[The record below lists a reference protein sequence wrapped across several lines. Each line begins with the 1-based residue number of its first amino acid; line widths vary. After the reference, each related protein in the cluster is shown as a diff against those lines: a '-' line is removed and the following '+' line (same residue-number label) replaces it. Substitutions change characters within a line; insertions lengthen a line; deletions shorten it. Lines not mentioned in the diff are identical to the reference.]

1 MRLIFMG
8 TPDFAVPTLK
18 TLIESEHEVIA
29 VITQP
34 DKPKGR
40 GKEMQFTPVKQA
52 AIEAGIPVYQ
62 PVRVRDEKVV
72 SMMAEWKPDA
82 IIVAAFGQ
90 LLPKA
95 ILDMPVYGCINVH
108 ASLLPKYRGA
118 APIQWAVIDGEKES
132 GVTAM
137 LMNEGLDTGD
147 MLKKVTVK
155 IDEKETGDSLHDKL
169 SVLGGGLIFEVLKE
183 LESGTAVRTPQ
194 TDEDSCYARMLKK
207 EMGAIDFS
215 MPAEKIERL
224 IRGLNSWPSAYTHI
238 NGKTLK
244 IWDADVLDEEYEGIC
259 GEIVKLS
266 KDELL
271 VKTGK
276 GTLSLREVQLEGK
289 KRMDLEAFL
298 RGYPLQKGMQLM

>member
-169 SVLGGGLIFEVLKE
+169 SVLGGGLMLEVLKE

-271 VKTGK
+271 MKTGK